1 MRGGL
6 RILRP
11 ESVVG
16 LRQALRGALGRAVC
30 EREEWRN
37 AKGRYCEAPARK
49 ALPRLAGALNEVI
62 AASRAR
68 LVPIRTASHAHGG
81 CLG

>member
-11 ESVVG
+11 ESVVW
-16 LRQALRGALGRAVC
+16 LRQALRASNPSRGALGRGVC

-49 ALPRLAGALNEVI
+49 ALPRLAGTLNEVI
-62 AASRAR
+62 AASRA
-68 LVPIRTASHAHGG
+68 
-81 CLG
+81 